1 MIFNFLKKRK
11 LPKNILILSALPF
24 DEVSFEKAYCSQTS
38 DYIASLK
45 QTYGLGSLDL
55 LWEQYKPLAH
65 HIQSTFDLIRKYGG
79 SVIVDF
85 KLEDLA
91 KIPNYDIVIILAHHS
106 DISDEI
112 EIGNKMVRAREL
124 ISRIPLDC
132 KVILDI
138 TSCYSAHFIPW
149 IKARIP
155 ESKIIGINCPT
166 SLKVRLDIITYIILV
181 MAEKGGEDYIEVFK
195 SAWSNVGVASNALND
210 IKLGS
215 RFQSTIYAPSEVRKG
230 DEFIVSVFLHK
241 TDDSEELEILS
252 RCIDPDISKRNQMYL
267 KTKLKKGDI
276 VEFQVYFNDIQ
287 YPDVEVDEYSKEVYW
302 DNSIESVEFIF
313 TIGADFNR
321 ATFIGKIK
329 LAVNKEPIGD
339 MVFKINVVDAPSVA
353 GVSPCCPITFDSYD
367 RVVDENIQRQHIISV
382 LHDKIQEFQCQ
393 GTNGS
398 SAEIDMC
405 YKCIDLL
412 QQERQVK
419 EHSPLKVF
427 ISSTSDMQVF
437 RKVMENRVESCE
449 MYADMYERWGQG
461 NDYPRDIC
469 CMHVLQSDIF
479 VCILGSRYGFI
490 EPLWNKSMTEIE
502 YRIAS
507 YAGIPALIYI
517 MDDYKKGMQELSG
530 DDLLDSKRQAAFIE
544 ELKSKRLVCLFKGEL
559 DLELNAHKELITLKN
574 KLS

>member
-11 LPKNILILSALPF
+11 LPKNVLILSALPF
-24 DEVSFEKAYCSQTS
+24 DEVSFENAYCSQTS

-45 QTYGLGSLDL
+45 QTYGLESLDL
-55 LWEQYKPLAH
+55 LWEQYKPIVH
-65 HIQSTFDLIRKYGG
+65 QIQSVFNLVRKYGG

-112 EIGNKMVRAREL
+112 EIDNKMFRAREL
-124 ISRIPLDC
+124 INRIPLGC

-138 TSCYSAHFIPW
+138 TSCYSAHFIPG

-155 ESKIIGINCPT
+155 ESKIIGINCST

-181 MAEKGGEDYIEVFK
+181 MAEKGIEDYIEVFK
-195 SAWSNVGVASNALND
+195 SAWSNVGVANNALND
-210 IKLGS
+210 LKLGS
-215 RFQSTIYAPSEVRKG
+215 KFQSTIYAPSEVQKG

-241 TDDSEELEILS
+241 TDDGDELEILS
-252 RCIDPDISKRNQMYL
+252 RDIDPESSRRNQMYL
-267 KTKLKKGDI
+267 KTKLKKGDV
-276 VEFQVYFNDIQ
+276 VEFQVYFNENQ
-287 YPDVEVDEYSKEVYW
+287 YADVKVDEYSKEVYW

-313 TIGADFNR
+313 TIGACFNR
-321 ATFIGKIK
+321 TAFIGKIK
-329 LAVNKEPIGD
+329 LAVNKEPVGD
-339 MVFKINVVDAPSVA
+339 MVFRVNVVDIPSVIGA
-353 GVSPCCPITFDSYD
+353 MPCCPVTFESYD
-367 RVVDENIQRQHIISV
+367 RTAEVNIQRQHILSV
-382 LHDKIQEFQCQ
+382 LHQKIQEFQGQCSDE
-393 GTNGS
+393 S
-398 SAEIDMC
+398 SADIDMC

-427 ISSTSDMQVF
+427 ISSTSDMQAF

-469 CMHVLQSDIF
+469 CSHVLQSDIF
-479 VCILGSRYGFI
+479 VCILGSRYGFV

-517 MDDYKKGMQELSG
+517 LDDYKQGMQELTG
-530 DDLLDSKRQAAFIE
+530 DDLLDSKRQETFIE
-544 ELKSKRLVCLFKGEL
+544 ELKSKRLVCMFKGEL
-559 DLELNAHKELITLKN
+559 DLQLNAYKELITLKN